1 MTKPRFIN
9 TPQALAAACA
19 ALQGRSWLALDT
31 EFVREKTYQAKLCL
45 IQVAASENE
54 VLCIDPLAL
63 DDLEPL
69 WALVYDP
76 GVTKVLHSAQQ
87 DVEIFTQLRGVPP
100 APLFDTQIAAALL
113 GYSEQIGYA
122 HLVQQLFGVELD
134 KSQVRTDWAQRPLSA
149 EQLSYAAADVVYLC
163 RVYQWQHQALS
174 ERGRLAW
181 LAEDFAA
188 LSDPQRY
195 QIDPQQAWRRIKGAQ
210 RLKPPQLVVLQA
222 LAAWREREA
231 IRRDLPRR
239 WIADDNLLIDLA
251 RIQPS
256 DQQQLSRLRGF
267 DGERRQNQRG
277 LLLDLIAEAQTVPE
291 SQWPQP
297 QRSAP
302 LSLEQEALVD
312 ALQALVRLCA
322 AEHQVSPGSLA
333 ARRDLERLVLGEDI
347 ELLHG
352 WRKALA
358 GERVQEFLAGASAL
372 RVSAGQLV
380 I

>member
-9 TPQALAAACA
+9 TPQALVAACA
-19 ALQGRSWLALDT
+19 ALQGRSWLAVDT

-45 IQVAASENE
+45 IQIAASEEE
-54 VLCIDPLAL
+54 VFCIDPLAL

-69 WALVYDP
+69 WQLLYDP
-76 GVTKVLHSAQQ
+76 SVTKVLHSAQQ
-87 DVEIFTQLRGVPP
+87 DLEIFTQLRGAPP

-113 GYSEQIGYA
+113 GHNEQIGYA
-122 HLVQQLFGVELD
+122 HLVQQLFAIELD
-134 KSQVRTDWAQRPLSA
+134 KSQVRTNWAQRPLSA
-149 EQLSYAAADVVYLC
+149 EQLRYAAADVVYLC

-188 LSDPQRY
+188 LADPQRY
-195 QIDPQQAWRRIKGAQ
+195 QIDLQQVWQRIKGAQ
-210 RLKPPQLVVLQA
+210 RLKPAQLVVLQA

-231 IRRDLPRR
+231 MRRDLPRR

-251 RIQPS
+251 RIQPR
-256 DQQQLSRLRGF
+256 DEQQLSRLRGF
-267 DGERRQNQRG
+267 DDERRQNQRA
-277 LLLDLIAEAQTVPE
+277 LLLGLIAEAQMVPE

-297 QRSAP
+297 QRSVQ

-312 ALQALVRLCA
+312 VLQALVRLCA

-333 ARRDLERLVLGEDI
+333 ARRDLERLVQGENI
-347 ELLHG
+347 ELLLG

-358 GERVQEFLAGASAL
+358 GERVQDFLAGASAL